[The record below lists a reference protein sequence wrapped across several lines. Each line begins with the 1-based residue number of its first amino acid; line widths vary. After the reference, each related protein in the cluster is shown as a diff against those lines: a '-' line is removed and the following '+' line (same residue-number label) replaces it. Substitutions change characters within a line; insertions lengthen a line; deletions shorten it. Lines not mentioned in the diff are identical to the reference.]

1 MTGFQRLEGATE
13 EVWRSLLGRKVSIRY
28 RLRDDPAEHAVS
40 EAIGIVMSVKSDET
54 DGAEVSIVDQRGE
67 ITKVAIDD
75 VMAGKAWV
83 EGT

>member
-1 MTGFQRLEGATE
+1 MTAFQRLEGATE

-28 RLRDDPAEHAVS
+28 RLRDDPSGHPVS
-40 EAIGIVMSVKSDET
+40 EVIGIVMSIKSDET
-54 DGAEVSIVDQRGE
+54 DGTQISIVDKRGD

>member
-1 MTGFQRLEGATE
+1 MTAFQRLEGATE

-28 RLRDDPAEHAVS
+28 RLRDDPEHDVS
-40 EAIGIVMSVKSDET
+40 EVIGIVMSIKSDET
-54 DGAEVSIVDQRGE
+54 DGIEISIVDKRGE

>member
-1 MTGFQRLEGATE
+1 M
-13 EVWRSLLGRKVSIRY
+13 SI
-28 RLRDDPAEHAVS
+28 
-40 EAIGIVMSVKSDET
+40 KSDET
-54 DGAEVSIVDQRGE
+54 DGIEISIVDKRGE

>member
-1 MTGFQRLEGATE
+1 MTAFQRLEGATE
-13 EVWRSLLGRKVSIRY
+13 GTWRSLLGRKVSVRY
-28 RLRDDPAEHAVS
+28 RLRDDPEHDSS
-40 EAIGIVMSVKSDET
+40 EVIGIVMSIKSDET
-54 DGAEVSIVDQRGE
+54 DGAQISIVDKRGD